1 MPGNGMISL
10 IRATAGG
17 RIGPYD
23 AADFEIGTGACSP
36 ESLTAAGKFY
46 FRDEC
51 IALPRA
57 GIPVAGFGRQSRVLD
72 DVAAW
77 SRNARLDTPGDRPQ
91 LVLLGA
97 PMRVDHAR
105 LAPGAQSLALA
116 GAPLAAFPFPLPLSL
131 APRLAL
137 NRSWFDA
144 SSAAFLA
151 GRPLRLRAALE
162 GEKLVASTFWPAD
175 FSIAENIPVEAL
187 TSGLPATLALR
198 QAMREDPQGGAALP
212 FSASVIWERDGS
224 VRGWKDKP
232 ALVIIVNGAQGDD
245 DEAWAGHFAIGTGCI
260 GADGGIADLLVDNF
274 YALDIVSEK
283 GILAAPVPLDA
294 YFGDLN
300 RGQAWYRPSFILVAA
315 LTDEAVPRLVQGAF
329 NRAYPQFWRHQ
340 LEYRHSTM
348 NCTGISIDV
357 LRALGLAVP
366 ARSPEHAS
374 RAWFALPWVLLRE
387 RSLAKARLAFEYLS
401 EDATRLFPAAA
412 FEEIGATLLR
422 LARAGASEQ
431 DGLLGGMLA
440 RDLEALALL
449 RIPQFPS
456 SRTFGSAPVVAA
468 GEYLG
473 VVPSDPADMQVVPVP
488 ARPFPAALRDA
499 DLLPAPARPSDFP
512 VAVCA
517 AIAAIAVIAAGWM
530 LIRALVA

>member
-1 MPGNGMISL
+1 MPGKGMISL
-10 IRATAGG
+10 VRATASG

-23 AADFEIGTGACSP
+23 AADFEIGTGTCSP

-51 IALPRA
+51 LALPRK
-57 GIPVAGFGRQSRVLD
+57 GIPVAGFARQTHVLD
-72 DVAAW
+72 DVAGW
-77 SRNARLDTPGDRPQ
+77 SRSARLDTPGDRPQ

-97 PMRVDHAR
+97 PLRIDDAR
-105 LAPGAQSLALA
+105 LAPDAQSLALA
-116 GAPLAAFPFPLPLSL
+116 GMPPSTFPFPLPLSL
-131 APRLAL
+131 TPRLAL

-151 GRPLRLRAALE
+151 RRPLRLRAALE
-162 GEKLVASTFWPAD
+162 GETLVASTFWPGD
-175 FSIAENIPVEAL
+175 FSIAENVPVAAL
-187 TSGLPATLALR
+187 SGGLPATLALR
-198 QAMREDPQGGAALP
+198 QAMREDPQGGARLP
-212 FSASVIWERDGS
+212 FSARFIWERDGK
-224 VRGWKDKP
+224 VRGCKDKP
-232 ALVIIVNGAQGDD
+232 ALVIVVNGAQGDD
-245 DEAWAGHFAIGTGCI
+245 DEAWAGHFAIGTGRI

-315 LTDEAVPRLVQGAF
+315 LKDEAVPRLVQGAF
-329 NRAYPQFWRHQ
+329 NRVYPQFWRHE
-340 LEYRHSTM
+340 LEYHHSTM
-348 NCTGISIDV
+348 NCTGISVDV

-366 ARSPEHAS
+366 ARPAQHAA
-374 RAWFALPWVLLRE
+374 RAWSALPWVLLRD

-431 DGLLGGMLA
+431 DGLLGAMLA
-440 RDLEALALL
+440 RDLETLALL

-456 SRTFGSAPVVAA
+456 SRKFGSPPVVAA

-473 VVPSDPADMQVVPVP
+473 VVPSDPADMQVVAVP

-499 DLLPAPARPSDFP
+499 DLLPAPARPSDLP
-512 VAVCA
+512 VAVY
-517 AIAAIAVIAAGWM
+517 AAIAVAAVITAGW
-530 LIRALVA
+530 LVIRGLGA

>member
-1 MPGNGMISL
+1 MPGNDMTFL
-10 IRATAGG
+10 VRATAGG

-23 AADFEIGTGACSP
+23 ATDFEIGTGACSP

-57 GIPVAGFGRQSRVLD
+57 GIPAAGFARDTRVLD

-97 PMRVDHAR
+97 PMRIDDGR
-105 LAPGAQSLALA
+105 LAPDAQSLALA
-116 GAPLAAFPFPLPLSL
+116 GTLPSTFPFPLPLSL

-151 GRPLRLRAALE
+151 GRPLRLRVALE
-162 GEKLVASTFWPAD
+162 GEKLVASTFWPGDFTLAD
-175 FSIAENIPVEAL
+175 DLPVAAL

-198 QAMREDPQGGAALP
+198 RAMREDPQGGARLP
-212 FSASVIWERDGS
+212 FSASVIWERDRRL
-224 VRGWKDKP
+224 RGWKDKP

-274 YALDIVSEK
+274 YALDIFSEK

-315 LTDEAVPRLVQGAF
+315 LRDEAVPRLVQGAF
-329 NRAYPQFWRHQ
+329 NRVYPQFWRHQ
-340 LEYRHSTM
+340 LEYHHSTM

-366 ARSPEHAS
+366 ARPPEHAA
-374 RAWFALPWVLLRE
+374 RAWSTLPWVLLRD
-387 RSLAKARLAFEYLS
+387 RSLAKARLAFEYVS

-431 DGLLGGMLA
+431 DGLLGSMLA

-456 SRTFGSAPVVAA
+456 SRKFGSAPVVAA

-499 DLLPAPARPSDFP
+499 DLLPPPARRSDLP
-512 VAVCA
+512 VAIYAV
-517 AIAAIAVIAAGWM
+517 IAVAAVIAAGWI
-530 LIRALVA
+530 LIRVLGA